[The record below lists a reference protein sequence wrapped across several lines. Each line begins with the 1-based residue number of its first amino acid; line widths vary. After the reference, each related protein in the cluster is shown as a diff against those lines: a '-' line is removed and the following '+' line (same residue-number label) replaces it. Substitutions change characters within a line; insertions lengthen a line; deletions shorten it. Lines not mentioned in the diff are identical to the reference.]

1 MTAPADHTDVYVTAV
16 SVTEIFADPTYQR
29 ICDIA
34 RARKMAGTWDRR
46 LAGILEISDRGE
58 DHTPRYAVL
67 DGQHRWAAA
76 KCLAQPPTL
85 VANVHTGLTL
95 AEEAALFDKLNRQRK
110 QTSPWDHWRAR
121 RISGDPLVLS
131 IEQAATELGFDVGER
146 ASKDGTLCCIST
158 LEKIA
163 GSAGGIDLLRSTLT
177 MLRSAWGHQRTAY
190 EAPIVHGM
198 AMVLYT
204 FADRLDADTL
214 LRGLSEVPPARIRLQ
229 AQTLR
234 DAGTVGSIAKLTA
247 IAIANQHRRR
257 PTLTWPTSWKGAL
270 PAAPKDKPHT
280 WGSDTPVIFEARA
293 EDAQEVYP
301 AWEATG
307 PGTYIIPALPNDPTP
322 PVPHP
327 TPAAPALE
335 TVGQPAAPASI
346 TVPTGTPPPAWAA
359 GDYDAAIAEMEGRTV
374 AEVADA
380 LSIPERTV
388 RRIAAD
394 LGVELS

>member
-1 MTAPADHTDVYVTAV
+1 MAALDTVDVYVTAV
-16 SVTEIFADPTYQR
+16 NVTEIFADPTYQR

-121 RISGDPLVLS
+121 RASGDPLVLS
-131 IEQAATELGFDVGER
+131 IEQTATELGFDVGER

-158 LEKIA
+158 LEKITA
-163 GSAGGIDLLRSTLT
+163 SAGGIDLLRSTLT

-214 LRGLSEVPPARIRLQ
+214 LRGLSELPPARIRLQ

-257 PTLTWPTSWKGAL
+257 PALTWPASWKGAL

-301 AWEATG
+301 AWEVTG

-327 TPAAPALE
+327 TPSAPALDAI
-335 TVGQPAAPASI
+335 GSPAAPASI
-346 TVPTGTPPPAWAA
+346 TVPTGTPPPAWAG

-388 RRIAAD
+388 RRIAAE

>member
-1 MTAPADHTDVYVTAV
+1 MATPETDVYVTAV
-16 SVTEIFADPTYQR
+16 NVTEIFADPAYQR
-29 ICDIA
+29 VCDIA

-85 VANVHTGLTL
+85 VANVHTGLTI

-121 RISGDPLVLS
+121 RMSGDQLVLS
-131 IEQAATELGFDVGER
+131 IEQAAAELGFDVGER

-177 MLRSAWGHQRTAY
+177 MLRSAWGDQRTAY

-204 FADRLDADTL
+204 FADRLDAETL
-214 LRGLSEVPPARIRLQ
+214 LRGLAELPPARIRLQ

-257 PTLTWPTSWKGAL
+257 PALTWPTNWKGAL
-270 PAAPKDKPHT
+270 PAAPKEKPHT
-280 WGSDTPVIFEARA
+280 WGSDAPVIFEARA
-293 EDAQEVYP
+293 EDAQQVYP
-301 AWEATG
+301 AWEITG
-307 PGTYIIPALPNDPTP
+307 PGTFTIPAALPNDPTP

-327 TPAAPALE
+327 TPAAPALAAIG
-335 TVGQPAAPASI
+335 VPAAPASI
-346 TVPTGTPPPAWAA
+346 TVPTDVPPAAPA
-359 GDYDAAIAEMEGRTV
+359 GGDYDAAVIEMEGRTV
-374 AEVADA
+374 SEVADA
-380 LSIPERTV
+380 LGIPERTV

-394 LGVELS
+394 LDVELH